1 MATIVTFP
9 FQNKEGK
16 YFAPISSSESNYI
29 VVNGALTPTD
39 NIIISGIKGAYA
51 NIKLTL
57 PVANAGVKKELY
69 ALNAETVFSSQ

>member
-16 YFAPISSSESNYI
+16 YFAPISSSEPNYI
-29 VVNGALTPTD
+29 VVNGVLTATD
-39 NIIISGIKGAYA
+39 NKIISGIKGAFA

>member
-1 MATIVTFP
+1 MATVITFP
-9 FQNKEGK
+9 FQEKEGK
-16 YFAPISSSESNYI
+16 YFAPISSSEPNYI
-29 VVNGALTPTD
+29 VVNGVLTATD
-39 NIIISGIKGAYA
+39 NKIISGIKGAFA